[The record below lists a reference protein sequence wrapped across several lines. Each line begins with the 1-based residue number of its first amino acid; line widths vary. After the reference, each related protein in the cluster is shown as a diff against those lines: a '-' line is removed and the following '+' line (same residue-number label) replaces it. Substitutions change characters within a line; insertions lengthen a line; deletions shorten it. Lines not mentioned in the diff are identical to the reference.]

1 MDDLDNTGLVII
13 GAGLSGLATAL
24 HTRRDYLIVEAASR
38 PGGLLRTEDIG
49 GFLFD
54 FTGHWLHIRDPRTA
68 ALIDELLPGGMVRVT
83 RKAAIYSSGA
93 MTLFPFQANLYG
105 LPPEVVREC
114 LQEAVAA
121 ALDRAAGTAAAPA
134 NFEEYANIHFG
145 RGIAGRFIVPYN
157 TKLWGVAPSE
167 VTAEWTQ
174 RFVPLPDIRQIIDG
188 ALGFSAQAMG
198 YNTTFIYPATGGI
211 ESITRAMAARLDRS
225 RISLNTRPTAVSA
238 SEKWIEFDG
247 RRIGWDHLV
256 SSAALPDLVA
266 MTVDAPDDVRH
277 AASLL
282 RCSKLRFINAGLD
295 VPRPLDGN
303 HWIYLPEDR
312 FPFYRVGSFSNAVPS
327 LAPAGRSS
335 LYVEIANDRDVPDAE
350 IRDALIEF
358 LKETGSIAS
367 ADQVLFAEFRE
378 HPWGYV
384 IFDRNCVPARDTILN
399 WYRQSGIRSI
409 GRYGAWTYN
418 SMEDAILEA
427 MAAAAEIG

>member
-1 MDDLDNTGLVII
+1 MDKTGLVII
-13 GAGLSGLATAL
+13 GAGLSGLTTAMYA
-24 HTRRDYLIVEAASR
+24 RRDYLMVEAASR
-38 PGGLLRTEDIG
+38 PGGLLRTEDID

-54 FTGHWLHIRDPRTA
+54 YTGHWLHIRDKRTA
-68 ALIDELLPGGMVRVT
+68 ALIDDLLPDGTVRVN

-93 MTLFPFQANLYG
+93 MTLFPFQANLFG
-105 LPPEVVREC
+105 LPADVVREC

-121 ALDRAAGTAAAPA
+121 AIERAAGTASTPV

-188 ALGFSAQAMG
+188 ALGFSQQAMG
-198 YNTTFIYPATGGI
+198 YNTSFIYPAEGGI
-211 ESITRAMAARLDRS
+211 ESITRAMAARLDPART
-225 RISLNTRPTAVSA
+225 ILNTRPTALSVA
-238 SEKWIEFDG
+238 GRWIEFGG
-247 RRIGWDHLV
+247 RRVGWDHVV

-266 MTVDAPDDVRH
+266 MTVDAPDEIKS
-277 AASLL
+277 ASARL
-282 RCSKLRFINAGLD
+282 RCSRLRFINVGLD
-295 VPRPLDGN
+295 VPLPLRGN

-327 LAPAGRSS
+327 LAPAGKSS
-335 LYVEIANDRDVPDAE
+335 LYVELANDRDVKDE
-350 IRDALIEF
+350 DVRQALLSF
-358 LKETGSIAS
+358 LKEIGSIDS
-367 ADQVLFAEFRE
+367 DDQMLFAEFRE

-384 IFDRNCVPARDTILN
+384 IFDADCVPARDMILS
-399 WYRQSGIRSI
+399 WYRESGIKSI
-409 GRYGAWTYN
+409 GRFGAWTYN

-427 MAAAAEIG
+427 MAVAAEIG